1 MWEYE
6 KSLIKNKGR
15 AENEMAKWEAED
27 KEVMDCNSVV
37 SCNGIEMEWKTN
49 FWNLQLKPMHKFTFY
64 SRWKWLFKP
73 SFLLD
78 VAVWNQISFVH
89 FFFTFFGFL
98 KNYLGFL

>member
-64 SRWKWLFKP
+64 
-73 SFLLD
+73 
-78 VAVWNQISFVH
+78 
-89 FFFTFFGFL
+89 
-98 KNYLGFL
+98 